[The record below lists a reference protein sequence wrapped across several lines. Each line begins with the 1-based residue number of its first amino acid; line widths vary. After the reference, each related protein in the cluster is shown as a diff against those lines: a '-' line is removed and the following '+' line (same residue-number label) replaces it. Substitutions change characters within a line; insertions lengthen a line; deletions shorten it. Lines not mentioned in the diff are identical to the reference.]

1 LAAGGRARA
10 EAAAGSKSTANP
22 TQLRTIRRIGG
33 EGYPATEERPAFS
46 RSCVAVADDRLQ
58 RRADGLAARV
68 EALAQALRAG
78 GVSEEASAQLLS
90 NASAAVLQALRL
102 ELLIEQPKPAAAP
115 RRSVV
120 PVIRLAA

>member
-1 LAAGGRARA
+1 M
-10 EAAAGSKSTANP
+10 P
-22 TQLRTIRRIGG
+22 
-33 EGYPATEERPAFS
+33 
-46 RSCVAVADDRLQ
+46 DDRLQ

-102 ELLIEQPKPAAAP
+102 ELLVEQSRPAAAP